1 MNAGLFLLG
10 LAYVL
15 SQFFRAFLAVL
26 TSVLGRDIG
35 VTADDLALASG
46 MWFLTFAIMQIPVG
60 WSLDIFGPRR
70 TAAWLLLIGGGGGAA
85 VFALATSAL
94 HINLSMAL
102 IGVGC
107 SPVLMASYYIFAR
120 DYPPAQFAVLAS
132 LMVGLGSIGNLVAS
146 YPMAFAADTI
156 GWRAALWGLGGI
168 TALVALG
175 TFTWVRDPKPLEG
188 EESGTLMELLR
199 LKALWPIYPIIFFSY
214 AISGAVRGLWIGPYL
229 ADTFAANTGLIG
241 AASLL
246 MGVAMIVGTLAYGPA
261 DRLFPSRKWMIVA
274 GTFITFLCG
283 VALIALPAQALWLS
297 IALLC
302 GVGFFGATYPVL
314 MAHGLCFLPSHLIGR
329 GVTMLN
335 LCSIGGVG
343 VLQFVSSR
351 VYSAS
356 VESTSADFA
365 YVNVFALFTLS
376 LLAGLLAYRFSRDAP
391 RTR

>member
-26 TSVLGRDIG
+26 TSVLGKDIG
-35 VTADDLALASG
+35 VTADDLAVASG
-46 MWFLTFAIMQIPVG
+46 MWFLTFAVMQIPVG
-60 WSLDIFGPRR
+60 WALDTFGPRR
-70 TAAWLLLIGGGGGAA
+70 TAALLLLIGGSGGAA

-94 HINLSMAL
+94 HIHLAMAL

-175 TFTWVRDPKPLEG
+175 TFIWVRDPKPLEG

-214 AISGAVRGLWIGPYL
+214 AISGAVLGLWIGPYL

-241 AASLL
+241 TASLL
-246 MGVAMIVGTLAYGPA
+246 MGVAMIVGTLVYGPA

-283 VALIALPAQALWLS
+283 VALIALPAQAFWLS
-297 IALLC
+297 IALMC

-314 MAHGLCFLPSHLIGR
+314 MAHGLYFLPSHLIGR

-356 VESTSADFA
+356 VESAFEDYA

-376 LLAGLLAYRFSRDAP
+376 LLVGLLAYLFSRDTP